1 MSFNNNNLLNQNY
14 HNNYN
19 LNMFNR
25 INQSGLNQAQ
35 MMNMYQ
41 TMNNIKK
48 MEQSKY
54 LSKINELEK
63 NRDRLQL
70 DKDELRNAIIKP
82 IKIDKNDK
90 NDRQEIIIKYRDLEN
105 NFSNKELE
113 NLWNKRTN
121 QGYKHIIKDER
132 YQKKD
137 YKKKEDLII
146 HKVTELD
153 KIGVDNELKH
163 FEETIETQN
172 GELKIQYSQSK
183 ELEHKKKFEYNN
195 KYKYAIKYNPKAH
208 EELKDNNVEYFKQ
221 EQEKI
226 EKDKKKIDDIM
237 QSLIETNMLTEEEK
251 KDLIDLD
258 KEDDNKQDN
267 NKQDIEIEKQDKT
280 KPEKSVKF
288 SKIVD
293 IKEESYNS
301 DSDKKSDN
309 LETEKPEKRQIKITI
324 KTKKVENKVENND
337 NKDNDILVNKLINDN
352 KVIKD
357 KDNEKMDVQINEDV
371 RNKYLNRK
379 KK

>member
-1 MSFNNNNLLNQNY
+1 MSFNNNLLNQNY

-25 INQSGLNQAQ
+25 INQSGNGGLNQTQ

-41 TMNNIKK
+41 TMNNLKK
-48 MEQSKY
+48 MEQSKI
-54 LSKINELEK
+54 LSKINELER

-82 IKIDKNDK
+82 LKIEKTDK

-113 NLWNKRTN
+113 NLWGKRTN
-121 QGYKHIIKDER
+121 QGYKHIIKDEK

-137 YKKKEDLII
+137 YKKKEDLIV
-146 HKVTELD
+146 HKVTDLD
-153 KIGVDNELKH
+153 KLGVNSELKN
-163 FEETIETQN
+163 FESTIETQN

-208 EELKDNNVEYFKQ
+208 EELKDDNVEYFKQ

-226 EKDKKKIDDIM
+226 EKDKKKIDDIIQNLM
-237 QSLIETNMLTEEEK
+237 ETNILTEEEK
-251 KDLIDLD
+251 KDLEDFD
-258 KEDDNKQDN
+258 SENKNTQKEN
-267 NKQDIEIEKQDKT
+267 IKT
-280 KPEKSVKF
+280 EKSVKF
-288 SKIVD
+288 SKVLD
-293 IKEESYNS
+293 IKEDVYNS
-301 DSDKKSDN
+301 DSDNKSGTD
-309 LETEKPEKRQIKITI
+309 ERSEESSDKPEKRQIKITI
-324 KTKKVENKVENND
+324 KTKKIENINSEEIKNSKNENKSE
-337 NKDNDILVNKLINDN
+337 
-352 KVIKD
+352 
-357 KDNEKMDVQINEDV
+357 NEKNDKIDVQINEDI